1 MHSFASCGPPQI
13 LTHTAV
19 APEKKT
25 RTQLC
30 LPAAFAREARLRVGP
45 IELSD
50 GAGTVWQSCLAVEQH
65 CMRIRRSWRPVV
77 AALNLQEGQVRL
89 GRQAAGFP
97 DILSSP

>member
-1 MHSFASCGPPQI
+1 M

-30 LPAAFAREARLRVGP
+30 LPATFAREAKLRVGP
-45 IELSD
+45 IELTD
-50 GAGTVWQSCLAVEQH
+50 GAGNVWQSCLAVEQH

-77 AALNLQEGQVRL
+77 AAMGLHEGQVK
-89 GRQAAGFP
+89 P
-97 DILSSP
+97 DLPPPERSGPSCLTN